1 MFNLFKSELQKDLD
15 KHVKG
20 MLYENKNILSGLG
33 SPVKRKMKDD
43 LFNLISIIQKENTI
57 SKFREMFTESVLY
70 YTDLQVVC
78 LTEEEK
84 KVMPFATEK
93 KISGTL
99 YKIVKECM
107 PLNNQTMNYLKDNPN
122 LSDDECVIYCNSI
135 TAVNNF
141 HMNGLNL
148 LRLDIGDYSEKVEDD
163 WFLPFVTSMLIFSEN
178 TIRNELNLNKLYD
191 DDDGVSIIAH
201 STFKN
206 YVCDNLS
213 KNPYLAW
220 KDNNSDYLS

>member
-20 MLYENKNILSGLG
+20 MLYENKNILSVLG